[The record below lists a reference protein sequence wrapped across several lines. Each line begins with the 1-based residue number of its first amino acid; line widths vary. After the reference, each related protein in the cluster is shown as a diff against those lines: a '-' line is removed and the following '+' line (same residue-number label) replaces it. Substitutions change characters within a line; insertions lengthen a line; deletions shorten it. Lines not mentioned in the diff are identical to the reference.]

1 MLRAG
6 EDYLETILMI
16 EREQDESG
24 VRITDIAKKLG
35 VTKPS
40 VIRSIKNLASEG
52 FVTQESYGDIY
63 LTEKGR
69 LKAGQVLGRHKVI
82 RTFLEE
88 ILGVDPEQADA
99 DACKIEHVVSSETM
113 EKLSSFVAEEEGKRG

>member
-6 EDYLETILMI
+6 EDYLETVLQL
-16 EREQDESG
+16 EKAQNRAG

-40 VIRSIKNLASEG
+40 VIRAMKQLNADGYVE
-52 FVTQESYGDIY
+52 QESYGDIY

-69 LKAGQVLGRHKVI
+69 MKASQVYHRHSVLTRFFRDVI
-82 RTFLEE
+82 
-88 ILGVDPEQADA
+88 GVASEQAEK
-99 DACKIEHVVSSETM
+99 DACLIEHYISAESM
-113 EKLSSFVAEEEGKRG
+113 EKLSAFVDAEAGKDL

>member
-6 EDYLETILMI
+6 EDYLEAILSI
-16 EREQDESG
+16 EKKQGHGG
-24 VRITDIAKKLG
+24 VRITDVAHNLS

-40 VIRSIKNLASEG
+40 VIRSIKALMKDGYVN
-52 FVTQESYGDIY
+52 QEAYGDIY

-69 LKAGQVLGRHKVI
+69 LKASQVLSRHTTI
-82 RTFLEE
+82 RKFL
-88 ILGVDPEQADA
+88 IDVLGVEEEQADR